1 MTFILMNVR
10 FIFRILKGV
19 RRGVTDAAL
28 KLHGYFKEIIRE
40 RRAMMFK
47 NATPLNADLLNILLS
62 TQDEDLE
69 VTDDIII
76 GTLQV

>member
-1 MTFILMNVR
+1 MA
-10 FIFRILKGV
+10 
-19 RRGVTDAAL
+19 DATL
-28 KLHGYFKEIIRE
+28 KLHGYFKEIISE
-40 RRAMMFK
+40 RRDFMLK
-47 NATPLNADLLNILLS
+47 NTTPLNADLLHILLS